1 MKINLSKA
9 IIGACFTLS
18 VMAGC
23 PCSAEEMAEDDILT
37 EILSDTGDDYEK
49 ITAEAGDY
57 LSVECD
63 VDVYETLKKTYYV
76 CDVTVVD
83 SYSSFQQ
90 NRYINVGGIPEVFNE
105 NKRVKNGSF
114 SVNPYNYSDGKESY
128 TVNYAIYPTMHFV
141 YVKTDGSW
149 KHSLTTADYRTDEI
163 NRWYFFE
170 EDSDSLIRRNTYT
183 FDLSDEHLRDSAAI
197 DAYDL
202 DDVVIDLPQECVIEL
217 KGGEYDFGTFSV
229 ELNLPANA
237 TELYNRVKGPVSVA
251 VWIFA
256 GLLFV
261 CAVGFLP
268 FVVDKYR
275 RRKYTNEYAEFRYN
289 PDDGKGADD
298 GGSDSGE
305 G

>member
-9 IIGACFTLS
+9 IGTFFALFMIMGS
-18 VMAGC
+18 
-23 PCSAEEMAEDDILT
+23 PCAAEDAYVSDTLG
-37 EILSDTGDDYEK
+37 EIFSDTGDNYEK
-49 ITAEAGDY
+49 IAAESGSY
-57 LSVECD
+57 LSVDCD
-63 VDVYETLKKTYYV
+63 VDVYETLRKTYYV

-83 SYSSFQQ
+83 SYSSFHQ
-90 NRYINVGGIPEVFNE
+90 NRYINVGGIHEVFNE

-114 SVNPYNYSDGKESY
+114 SVNPHNYSNGKESY
-128 TVNYAIYPTMHFV
+128 RVNYAIYPTMHFV
-141 YVKTDGSW
+141 YVKSDGSW

-183 FDLSDEHLRDSAAI
+183 SELSDESLRHSAAI

-202 DDVVIDLPQECVIEL
+202 DDIVIDLPKDCVIEL
-217 KGGEYDFGTFSV
+217 KGGKYDYGTISV
-229 ELNLPANA
+229 KLNLPANA
-237 TELYNRVKGPVSVA
+237 TELYNRVKGPTPVA

-268 FVVDKYR
+268 LVIDKIR
-275 RRKYTNEYAEFRYN
+275 RRKYSHGEYARFTYT
-289 PDDGKGADD
+289 PGDGE

-305 G
+305 